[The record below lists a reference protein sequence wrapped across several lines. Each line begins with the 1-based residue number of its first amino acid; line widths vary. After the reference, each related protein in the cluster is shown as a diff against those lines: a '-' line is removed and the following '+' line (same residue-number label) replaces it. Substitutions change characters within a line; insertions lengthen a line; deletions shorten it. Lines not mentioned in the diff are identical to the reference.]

1 MIDILCGPAIQHLLT
16 QLSYDTP
23 MDQNAVALVSDSM
36 QKKNTLNNEYLY
48 DLKQQRDNFV

>member
-23 MDQNAVALVSDSM
+23 MDQNAVALVSDYAE
-36 QKKNTLNNEYLY
+36 KKYS
-48 DLKQQRDNFV
+48 Q